1 MGKNF
6 LSSHGY
12 NTGSF
17 LQKQGFN
24 FYFME
29 CENRM
34 WRIGN
39 RYYPKRRL
47 NFFFIDVPKE
57 ISIKNKFF
65 SLL

>member
-1 MGKNF
+1 MGQNF

-12 NTGSF
+12 NTGTF

-34 WRIGN
+34 WRIDN
-39 RYYPKRRL
+39 RY
-47 NFFFIDVPKE
+47 
-57 ISIKNKFF
+57 S
-65 SLL
+65 